1 MCIFIEVTH
10 ISLLFEGGSYSQV
23 HHNIILYKYQIINIM
38 QMDLAG
44 IPILFQAYIILLYN
58 ADID

>member
-10 ISLLFEGGSYSQV
+10 ISLIFEGGSYLQV
-23 HHNIILYKYQIINIM
+23 HHNIIYKYQIINIM
-38 QMDLAG
+38 QIDLAG

-58 ADID
+58 AGID